1 MSRKSRVVFGLGVF
15 FLVIAAA
22 LQFYAVPN
30 LVKIPLS
37 QNKTSVSEAT
47 DVTYLDYSVL
57 EIKTA
62 QNLRA
67 TRKIRSD
74 VRASSDD
81 HVVFDE
87 FLTVENADTGKLVSA
102 TTDRV
107 ALDRHDAHAVN
118 CCNEAVESKPTEHT
132 GLTYTFPLGTE
143 KKTYQYFDTTAL
155 KAFPM
160 EFQGTENL
168 GGLTVYRFRQ
178 TVPEQVLSQKGVP
191 GSLIGRSEPLLTADQ
206 VYSNTRTVWV
216 EPTSGM
222 IVKGQEE
229 QLQVLRADGG
239 PDTTV
244 LKAKV
249 AFTEDNVAAGVKE
262 AKSKRSEITLI
273 SKTLPTAALAVG
285 ILLVLVGIVLL
296 LVGRRGS
303 SAGRRRADGAAH
315 AEDAEPSRV

>member
-1 MSRKSRVVFGLGVF
+1 MSRKSVVVFGLGVF

-37 QNKTSVSEAT
+37 QEKTSVSEAT

-57 EIKTA
+57 EIKTG

-67 TRKIRSD
+67 TREIRSD
-74 VRASSDD
+74 VDASSDD
-81 HVVFDE
+81 YVVFNE
-87 FLTVENADTGKLVSA
+87 YLTVKNADTGKLVSA
-102 TTDRV
+102 STDRV

-118 CCNEAVESKPTEHT
+118 CCKESVESKPTEHS
-132 GLTYTFPLGTE
+132 GLSYTFPLGTE
-143 KKTYQYFDTTAL
+143 KKTYQYFDTTAR

-160 EFQGTENL
+160 EYQGTEDL
-168 GGLTVYRFRQ
+168 KGLSVYRFQ
-178 TVPEQVLSQKGVP
+178 QNVDEQVLSERAVP
-191 GSLIGRSEPLLTADQ
+191 GSLIGRNEPLLTAQQ

-244 LKAKV
+244 LEAKV

-262 AKSKRSEITLI
+262 AKSKRAEITMI
-273 SKTLPTAALAVG
+273 SKTLPTAALALG
-285 ILLVLVGIVLL
+285 ALLLLVGIVLM
-296 LVGRRGS
+296 LVGRGRS
-303 SAGRRRADGAAH
+303 AAGRRRADGAAH
-315 AEDAEPSRV
+315 AEDAEPSRI